1 MKRLWNFLASCP
13 FFAEKEES
21 NDLKY
26 SRHHHWTSCGT
37 SVVAR
42 SFSSQMVRTE
52 KATRAKATAHGDSY
66 TREHSFSPCPS
77 FHRFL
82 FALDHHHFI
91 IHTLKTL
98 FTLRGGNVLMK
109 PFSSQKF
116 DLLGF
121 ILGIFLFLT
130 LVGQG
135 LLSTFLT
142 SKSIPFLVFQAIYI
156 CVMGLNFLY
165 GGIKKLHQR
174 KEQHEQAHWYTQPGI
189 LVALGA
195 FFLLPFWALEIVVGT
210 ARVNTF
216 PPVIEIALF
225 VPTGVCY
232 LASGFFFFRR
242 LIFRL

>member
-1 MKRLWNFLASCP
+1 
-13 FFAEKEES
+13 
-21 NDLKY
+21 
-26 SRHHHWTSCGT
+26 
-37 SVVAR
+37 
-42 SFSSQMVRTE
+42 
-52 KATRAKATAHGDSY
+52 
-66 TREHSFSPCPS
+66 
-77 FHRFL
+77 
-82 FALDHHHFI
+82 
-91 IHTLKTL
+91 
-98 FTLRGGNVLMK
+98 MK